1 MASFSWQILYSLRNV
16 FTANLSISTMF
27 WLAMS
32 WNEQRTHSAVTHP
45 IYQRWISNTCLMTRW
60 LVRTVG
66 TDAPIWPNQA
76 ALEDAHYCVV
86 SERTD
91 LKILLI
97 LPSSPRIHP
106 PPASPLSPPLKA
118 CGDPGMCK
126 MGGKW
131 IAWPLELL
139 SPLQQAALPVLSQ
152 QCAHSIRLMDSA
164 GI

>member
-1 MASFSWQILYSLRNV
+1 MTSAIFQNWHTYLAQAHPFRGHIVLRGVRMNASGNI
-16 FTANLSISTMF
+16 
-27 WLAMS
+27 
-32 WNEQRTHSAVTHP
+32 
-45 IYQRWISNTCLMTRW
+45 
-60 LVRTVG
+60 
-66 TDAPIWPNQA
+66 TDITFIPS
-76 ALEDAHYCVV
+76 H
-86 SERTD
+86 
-91 LKILLI
+91 
-97 LPSSPRIHP
+97 PSSSHLSSI
-106 PPASPLSPPLKA
+106 SPPLKA